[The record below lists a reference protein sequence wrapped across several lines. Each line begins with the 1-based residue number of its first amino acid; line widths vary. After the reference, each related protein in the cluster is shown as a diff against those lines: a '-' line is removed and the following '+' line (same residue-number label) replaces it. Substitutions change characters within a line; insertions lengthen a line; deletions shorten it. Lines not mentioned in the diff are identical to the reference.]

1 MYIVMFGYKLR
12 ILNRNILV
20 KYNWQQF
27 FQENIEVA
35 NITFQR
41 LFLTMQN
48 PTGN

>member
-12 ILNRNILV
+12 ILNRKILF

-35 NITFQR
+35 NIQFQR
-41 LFLTMQN
+41 LFLTVQN
-48 PTGN
+48 RTGN